1 MHALLWL
8 FLNWDNSTLKLEFYF
23 MILTSIALILNVD
36 IEEVVAET
44 KANSSSL
51 VELLPHMLALI

>member
-1 MHALLWL
+1 MHALPWL

-51 VELLPHMLALI
+51 VELLPHTLALI

>member
-23 MILTSIALILNVD
+23 MILTLIALILKED

>member
-1 MHALLWL
+1 MHALPWL
-8 FLNWDNSTLKLEFYF
+8 SLNWDNSTLKLEFYF
-23 MILTSIALILNVD
+23 MILTSIALILKED

-51 VELLPHMLALI
+51 VEL